1 MMSDIG
7 SAKPTGVVLVED
19 HVYFRQAMAMMLELE
34 QDFAVVAE
42 AGSVAE
48 ARELSKQCLQ
58 DVDIAV
64 VDLALPDGNG
74 VDVIEDLR
82 RLNPNLTVLV
92 LSATLD
98 HNNIARAVDAGAGGV
113 IAKLAGLDE
122 FVQETRRLRAGAA
135 MPRQKEVVEM
145 LLATDLRRGQD
156 HETRLDARLTT
167 RETEVLRAL
176 VEGLDSEEVAERLGI
191 TLEEERNHV
200 VNILE
205 KLGARSRL
213 QALAIAAR
221 QGLVE
226 TP

>member
-1 MMSDIG
+1 MMSDKG
-7 SAKPTGVVLVED
+7 SVRPTGVVLVED
-19 HVYFRQAMAMMLELE
+19 HVYFRQAMTMMLDLE

-48 ARELSKQCLQ
+48 ARELSKQSLQ
-58 DVDIAV
+58 DVDIAI

-98 HNNIARAVDAGAGGV
+98 HNNIARAVDAGAAGV
-113 IAKLAGLDE
+113 LAKLAGLDE
-122 FVQETRRLRAGAA
+122 FVQEARRLRAGAA

-145 LLATDLRRGQD
+145 LITNVFNSGQD
-156 HETRLDARLTT
+156 HEARLDARLTT

-176 VEGLDSEEVAERLGI
+176 VEGLDGEEVAERLGI

-200 VNILE
+200 ARILE

>member
-1 MMSDIG
+1 MMSDRG

-19 HVYFRQAMAMMLELE
+19 HVYFRQAMTMMLDLE

-48 ARELSKQCLQ
+48 ARELSKQSLQ
-58 DVDIAV
+58 DVDIAI

-98 HNNIARAVDAGAGGV
+98 HNNIARAVDAGAAGV
-113 IAKLAGLDE
+113 LAKLAGLDE
-122 FVQETRRLRAGAA
+122 FVQEARRLRAGAA

-145 LLATDLRRGQD
+145 LLTNVFHSGQD
-156 HETRLDARLTT
+156 HEARLDARLTT

-176 VEGLDSEEVAERLGI
+176 VEGFDGEEVAERLGI

-200 VNILE
+200 ARILE

>member
-1 MMSDIG
+1 MSDKG
-7 SAKPTGVVLVED
+7 SAKLTGVVIVED
-19 HVYFRQAMAMMLELE
+19 HAAFRQAIALVLGLER
-34 QDFAVVAE
+34 DFAVVAE

-48 ARELSKQCLQ
+48 ARELSRESLQ
-58 DVDIAV
+58 DADIAV

-74 VDVIEDLR
+74 VDVIEDLWR
-82 RLNPNLTVLV
+82 RNPYLTVLV

-98 HNNIARAVDAGAGGV
+98 NNNIIRAVDAGAAGV
-113 IAKLAGLDE
+113 VDKIAGVDE
-122 FVQETRRLRAGAA
+122 VLEEARRLRAGAA
-135 MPRQKEVVEM
+135 MPRQGEVAE
-145 LLATDLRRGQD
+145 LLRSTVWHSGQD
-156 HETRLDARLTT
+156 HQVRPGVRLTP

-176 VEGLDSEEVAERLGI
+176 VEGLDGEGVAERLGI

-200 VNILE
+200 ASILE

-226 TP
+226 LP

>member
-1 MMSDIG
+1 LATILD
-7 SAKPTGVVLVED
+7 
-19 HVYFRQAMAMMLELE
+19 LE

-42 AGSVAE
+42 ASSVAE
-48 ARELSKQCLQ
+48 ARELSKRSLQ
-58 DVDIAV
+58 DVDIAI

-98 HNNIARAVDAGAGGV
+98 DNNIARAVDAGAAGV
-113 IAKLAGLDE
+113 LAKLAGLDE
-122 FVQETRRLRAGAA
+122 FVQEARRLREGAA
-135 MPRQKEVVEM
+135 MPRQREVVEM
-145 LLATDLRRGQD
+145 LLATDLHSGQD
-156 HETRLDARLTT
+156 HEARLDARLTT

-176 VEGLDSEEVAERLGI
+176 ADGLDDEEVTERLGI

-200 VNILE
+200 ARILE

-213 QALAIAAR
+213 QALVIAAR

-226 TP
+226 TPEFP